1 MKRIV
6 AMLASLILVLTIPL
20 GNMVYALDAAEGQ
33 IIEPDYID
41 VIEEVFPGIK
51 DGQISPQWTSGA
63 PDAANPKTHGY
74 ITKIALNLLRGDN
87 ASAKSFY
94 SGYLPTLV
102 RGSVL
107 PDSDEITGVYAW
119 HFYGE
124 NGKNY
129 SGGPITAY
137 SKCVEHYY
145 NAVSQYRNGS
155 RALAMETL
163 GRALHYLQD
172 VNVPHHAKNATAVF
186 TNHTH
191 FESMAENNMESY
203 AVSKLT
209 SDEYSD
215 ANKYV
220 GTLVDEYA
228 NIARGWYAKAS
239 SGNTEQMLSAARSCI
254 RNSQR
259 ATATLLYKFM
269 LEVS

>member
-1 MKRIV
+1 
-6 AMLASLILVLTIPL
+6 
-20 GNMVYALDAAEGQ
+20 MVYALDAAEGE

-107 PDSDEITGVYAW
+107 PDSDELTDAYAW

-124 NGKNY
+124 DGKNY
-129 SGGPITAY
+129 LGGTITAH
-137 SKCVEHYY
+137 SKCVDHYY
-145 NAVSQYRNGS
+145 DAVSQYRNGS
-155 RALAMETL
+155 KTLAMETL

-172 VNVPHHAKNATAVF
+172 VNVPHHAKNKIAVVS
-186 TNHTH
+186 NHTQ
-191 FESMAENNMESY
+191 FENLAENNMESY

-209 SDEYSD
+209 GDEYSD

-220 GTLVDEYA
+220 GTLVNEYA

-239 SGNTEQMLSAARSCI
+239 SGVNEQMLNAARSCI